1 MRRSSRLVGRST
13 QQTVLTE
20 INCENE
26 QVPMDI
32 DVDPE
37 TNVISEEIPVD
48 EKTFKMFLLT
58 EEKARVT
65 SSTAAFIEAKE
76 DADLDA
82 ARIIPVE
89 NHIM

>member
-1 MRRSSRLVGRST
+1 
-13 QQTVLTE
+13 
-20 INCENE
+20 
-26 QVPMDI
+26 
-32 DVDPE
+32 
-37 TNVISEEIPVD
+37 
-48 EKTFKMFLLT
+48 MFLLT
-58 EEKARVT
+58 EGKARVT